1 MFIVSLSLLLTSGRP
16 RSASVMARPQRGSA
30 GHAMLV
36 ASMASSSDASFTP
49 PALSVARMS
58 DFHAG
63 SMSVRSRSWF
73 AVSRTGSS

>member
-1 MFIVSLSLLLTSGRP
+1 MFMMSRRRLLMSGSP

-30 GHAMLV
+30 GHAMEIWSS
-36 ASMASSSDASFTP
+36 ASISLASLTP
-49 PALSVARMS
+49 AAVSVATIS

-63 SMSVRSRSWF
+63 SMSVRRRSWL